1 MEEVKNQSEG
11 LVDHVEALS
20 DTFLKLVFVNITQK
34 TVAVTA
40 GLINTIF
47 IYLFLIFCLLFAG
60 AGLAWWLGD
69 LLNNRAAGFFIV
81 SGFFL
86 LAAFFFILM
95 KKKIIYPFIRNFLVR
110 KIYEE

>member
-1 MEEVKNQSEG
+1 MEDVKNQSEG

-47 IYLFLIFCLLFAG
+47 IYLLLILFLLFA
-60 AGLAWWLGD
+60 AIGLAWWLGD
-69 LLNNRAAGFFIV
+69 LLNNHAAGFFIV
-81 SGFFL
+81 SGIFGLFVL
-86 LAAFFFILM
+86 LLIMM
-95 KKKIIYPFIRNFLVR
+95 KKKIIYPFIRNTLVR